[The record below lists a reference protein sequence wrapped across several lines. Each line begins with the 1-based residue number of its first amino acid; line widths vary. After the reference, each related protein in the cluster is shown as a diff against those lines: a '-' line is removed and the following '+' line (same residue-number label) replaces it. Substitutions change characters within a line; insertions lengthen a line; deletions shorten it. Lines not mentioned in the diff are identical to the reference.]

1 MASVKRVVVA
11 VMIVN
16 VLALIFV
23 GVAGSTRDVGS
34 GADDSEGAGGRE
46 RQQVQQHEQ
55 NEDRSLF
62 ERGRAAV
69 TGHPVRTAVGLAA
82 AVVAVVSLLRL
93 LKRRRRRAIQE
104 ESKESATAEEEEVA
118 EEE

>member
-34 GADDSEGAGGRE
+34 GGDDFEGAGGRE
-46 RQQVQQHEQ
+46 RQQVQHEQ

-69 TGHPVRTAVGLAA
+69 TGNPVRTAVGLAA